1 MHACRPSCPATLSRL
16 QTVHAVLANLLLAVT
31 ASVYQMMR
39 GAEMLFAALFAVIFL
54 RRSLNRWH
62 YGGIGCCVLGIAL
75 VGVSSML
82 SGELGSWMGCRAG
95 MHQGACAQQAH
106 RLHAAVE
113 SSLGDPFCA
122 CRASQT

>member
-1 MHACRPSCPATLSRL
+1 MP
-16 QTVHAVLANLLLAVT
+16 AVT

-62 YGGIGCCVLGIAL
+62 YGGIACCVLGITL

-82 SGELGSWMGCRAG
+82 SGERRLQHGQACCRWWR
-95 MHQGACAQQAH
+95 H
-106 RLHAAVE
+106 
-113 SSLGDPFCA
+113 PFEV
-122 CRASQT
+122 

>member
-1 MHACRPSCPATLSRL
+1 
-16 QTVHAVLANLLLAVT
+16 
-31 ASVYQMMR
+31 MMR

-82 SGELGSWMGCRAG
+82 SGERWGAMSGRHATGGMRA
-95 MHQGACAQQAH
+95 
-106 RLHAAVE
+106 
-113 SSLGDPFCA
+113 
-122 CRASQT
+122 ASTQIARSC

>member
-1 MHACRPSCPATLSRL
+1 
-16 QTVHAVLANLLLAVT
+16 
-31 ASVYQMMR
+31 MR

-82 SGELGSWMGCRAG
+82 SGEAGWRGWVGAYSRRAAVG
-95 MHQGACAQQAH
+95 GVEAGLEPRTFCSLRCACA
-106 RLHAAVE
+106 
-113 SSLGDPFCA
+113 CA
-122 CRASQT
+122 RGR